1 MIYSLETRLKLKQNR
16 LQKNKKNIETKKNVI
31 KKVFIKKTD
40 LTQNKF

>member
-31 KKVFIKKTD
+31 KKVFIKKNE